1 MRTKAMVAAA
11 LAAGVVGAGIVAAP
25 TVMAADDSDPAPFGQ
40 RWNDGDDDDGWGG
53 PGRGRFDGRGMG
65 PGMGMGGGQMGGG
78 MGRGFGP
85 GDGTGPRADGDCPM
99 YDDLATGTMTDAQKA
114 QLSDYAELEKLSH
127 DVYVALAD
135 ETGDYRF
142 ERIAYSESR
151 HLAAL
156 RNVMDR
162 YGVDDPT
169 DGLAEGKFASSEVT
183 AQYKEYVADGSTSLA
198 AALDVAKEIETDDIA
213 ELEKAAEGLDEAPA
227 AQQVYEHLAAASQMH
242 LEVFSR

>member
-1 MRTKAMVAAA
+1 MRTKAIVAAA

-25 TVMAADDSDPAPFGQ
+25 AVMAADETDPTPTPYGQ
-40 RWNDGDDDDGWGG
+40 RWNGDSDSWDNGQFG
-53 PGRGRFDGRGMG
+53 GRGMG

-85 GDGTGPRADGDCPM
+85 GGGAGPSADGTCPM
-99 YDDLATGTMTDAQKA
+99 YDDLDTGTMTDAQKA

-127 DVYVALAD
+127 DVYVALAE

-142 ERIAYSESR
+142 ERIATSESQ

-156 RNVMDR
+156 QTVMER
-162 YGVDDPT
+162 YGVEDPT
-169 DGLAEGKFASSEVT
+169 DGLADGEFASSEVT
-183 AQYKEYVADGSTSLA
+183 AQYKEYVADGSKSLD
-198 AALDVAKEIETDDIA
+198 AALEVAKEIETDDIA

-242 LEVFSR
+242 LDVFSR